1 MNEKEQ
7 RIAEAIK
14 EMASDANVDVKLN
27 DGTCTVNV
35 KTTAKLH
42 PGDIVPIIGRIA
54 GLRTRAIVNI
64 NK

>member
-7 RIAEAIK
+7 KIAEAIK
-14 EMASDANVDVKLN
+14 GMAPDANVEVKLN

-54 GLRTRAIVNI
+54 GLRTRSIVII

>member
-7 RIAEAIK
+7 KIAEAIK
-14 EMASDANVDVKLN
+14 GMAPDANVEVNLN

-35 KTTAKLH
+35 KTTAKLR

-54 GLRTRAIVNI
+54 GLRTRSIVNI